1 MAISNKKTG
10 QQIGNL
16 STSSNKSHVN
26 PSKEMYKIISE
37 ADENSL
43 TMVHNHPKNPLPLL
57 EILLVVIT
65 TKQLVKC

>member
-26 PSKEMYKIISE
+26 PSKEMYKII
-37 ADENSL
+37 
-43 TMVHNHPKNPLPLL
+43 
-57 EILLVVIT
+57 
-65 TKQLVKC
+65 